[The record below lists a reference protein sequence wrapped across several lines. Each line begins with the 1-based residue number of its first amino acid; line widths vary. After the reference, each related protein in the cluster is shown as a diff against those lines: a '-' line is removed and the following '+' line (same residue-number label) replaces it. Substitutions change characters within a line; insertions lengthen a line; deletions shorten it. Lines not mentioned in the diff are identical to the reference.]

1 MARSDQHEAMAIK
14 EIDNI
19 ARELEYLHKQSS
31 DYERV
36 WGMEENRNY
45 NEEDRKLF
53 YERLAW
59 EGLEGTDAYQNIDAK
74 KREKMEELR
83 KIKFSCSDE
92 F

>member
-1 MARSDQHEAMAIK
+1 MAGSDQHEAMAIK

-19 ARELEYLHKQSS
+19 AIELEYLHKQSS

-59 EGLEGTDAYQNIDAK
+59 EGLEGTDAYQNIDAE

-83 KIKFSCSDE
+83 EIKFSCSDE